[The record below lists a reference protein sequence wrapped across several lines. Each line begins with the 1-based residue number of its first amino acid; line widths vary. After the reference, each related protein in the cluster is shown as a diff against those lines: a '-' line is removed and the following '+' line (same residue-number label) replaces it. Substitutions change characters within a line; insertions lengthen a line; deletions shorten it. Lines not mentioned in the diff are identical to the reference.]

1 MSYDFTTLVSRKNTG
16 ASKWEQMYSWNP
28 NVADDVVPLSVA
40 DMEFKPAPE
49 IVEGLKKHLDT
60 AILGY
65 TKAYPDF
72 LDSVISWMDRRHN
85 YKVEK
90 EWILNTPGVV
100 NAFYAAVNA
109 FTEPGEGVIIFRP
122 VN

>member
-60 AILGY
+60 LYWDIQKLIQI
-65 TKAYPDF
+65 F
-72 LDSVISWMDRRHN
+72 LIQ
-85 YKVEK
+85 
-90 EWILNTPGVV
+90 
-100 NAFYAAVNA
+100 
-109 FTEPGEGVIIFRP
+109 
-122 VN
+122 

>member
-28 NVADDVVPLSVA
+28 EVADDVVPLSVA

-49 IVEGLKKHLDT
+49 IVEGLKNHLDK

-65 TKAYPDF
+65 TKAYPAF
-72 LDSVISWMDRRHN
+72 LDSVI
-85 YKVEK
+85 
-90 EWILNTPGVV
+90 
-100 NAFYAAVNA
+100 
-109 FTEPGEGVIIFRP
+109 
-122 VN
+122 